1 VGRFS
6 EAVLK
11 YSPKFDLADLN
22 SSQRDAVRQIYG
34 PVLILAG
41 AGTGKTRT
49 VISRVAHMIDTGIL
63 PSHILAVTFTNKAA
77 NEMRERISSIVKK
90 DQAKEITVCTFHS
103 LCVRIL
109 RQGIDRIGYKKN
121 FTIYTGSDQVGLVR
135 KLIARK
141 SAKDESLDHNLALS
155 LIGRSKNKGVAVSET
170 NDSLI
175 SEIEK
180 AYNAELKILNALDFD
195 DLLLFAVKL
204 LNDHEDLRSVWR
216 DKFQFITVD
225 EFQDTNGQQ
234 MKLIQNLVGKDQN
247 ICVVGDDDQSIYG
260 WRGAEITN
268 ILDFERF
275 FNEPKIIKLEQNYRS
290 TQAILHT
297 ANSVICHNSG
307 RREKKLWSENVAN
320 ENVRIIAMADED
332 AESQLV
338 VDEILEMTATEKR
351 KYEDFAVL
359 FRTNSQSRLFETK
372 LREYKIPYRVIGGQS
387 FFDRR
392 EIKDLIAYLTIIK
405 NPDDDINLLR
415 VINNPPR
422 GIGAASIEIATEQ
435 SRDFGVSLSEVLQSE
450 EYQKKLPQ
458 RSRSSVK
465 KFIDM
470 LEDYRSPMM
479 ASHSGFG
486 SLFSQL
492 VDEIDFVDYLGRTCK
507 TDTEREQRKLNV
519 ADFLTSLRDYDSS
532 GRKNGLQGFLDD
544 IALQQDREDDDDGPG
559 VNLITLHAAKGLE
572 FPVVY
577 LVGLEEGVLPH
588 KRSLEEGTKEE
599 ERRLLYV
606 GMTRAMERLTMSFCS
621 IRVRYGEEV
630 YCERSS
636 FLDEMDPQYVDV
648 FSNDELSSGPVEE
661 NDAMAYFARMKEML
675 EED

>member
-1 VGRFS
+1 MGRFS

-155 LIGRSKNKGVAVSET
+155 LIGRSKNKGLPVSEM

-204 LNDHEDLRSVWR
+204 LNDHEDLRSLWR
-216 DKFQFITVD
+216 EKFQFITVD
-225 EFQDTNGQQ
+225 EFQDTNSQQ

-260 WRGAEITN
+260 WRGAVITN

-435 SRDFGVSLSEVLQSE
+435 SRDLGVSLSEVLQSE

-479 ASHSGFG
+479 ASLSGFG

-544 IALQQDREDDDDGPG
+544 IALQQDREEDDDGPG

>member
-1 VGRFS
+1 AS
-6 EAVLK
+6 
-11 YSPKFDLADLN
+11 
-22 SSQRDAVRQIYG
+22 
-34 PVLILAG
+34 
-41 AGTGKTRT
+41 
-49 VISRVAHMIDTGIL
+49 
-63 PSHILAVTFTNKAA
+63 

-90 DQAKEITVCTFHS
+90 GQAKEITVCTFHS

-121 FTIYTGSDQVGLVR
+121 FTIYTGSDQVGLIR

-141 SAKDESLDHNLALS
+141 SAKDEVLDHNLALS
-155 LIGRSKNKGVAVSET
+155 LIGRSKNKGVPVSEM

-175 SEIEK
+175 SEVEK

-204 LNDHEDLRSVWR
+204 LNDHDDLRSIWR

-234 MKLIQNLVGKDQN
+234 MKLIQSLVGKEQN

-297 ANSVICHNSG
+297 ANSVISHNSG

-320 ENVRIIAMADED
+320 ENVRVVAMTDEN
-332 AESQLV
+332 AEAQLV

-359 FRTNSQSRLFETK
+359 FRMNSQSRLFETK

-387 FFDRR
+387 FYDRR

-422 GIGAASIEIATEQ
+422 GIGAASIEIATDE
-435 SRDFGVSLSEVLQSE
+435 SRDLGVSLSEVLQSE
-450 EYQKKLPQ
+450 DYQKKLPK

-465 KFIDM
+465 KFIDL

-479 ASHSGFG
+479 SSYSGFG
-486 SLFSQL
+486 SLFSQF

-507 TDTEREQRKLNV
+507 TDTEREKRKLNV
-519 ADFLTSLRDYDSS
+519 ADFLLSLRDYES
-532 GRKNGLQGFLDD
+532 GDRKNGLQGFLDD
-544 IALQQDREDDDDGPG
+544 VALQQDREDDDDGAG

-577 LVGLEEGVLPH
+577 LVGLEVGVLPH
-588 KRSLEEGTKEE
+588 KRSLEEGTKDE

-621 IRVRYGEEV
+621 MRVRYGEEV

-636 FLDEMDPQYVDV
+636 FLDEMDPQCVDI
-648 FSNDELSSGPVEE
+648 FSNDELSAGPVEE
-661 NDAMAYFARMKEML
+661 TDAMAYFARMKEML

>member
-1 VGRFS
+1 MGRFS
-6 EAVLK
+6 EIALK

-22 SSQRDAVRQIYG
+22 SSQRDAVRQIHG

-49 VISRVAHMIDTGIL
+49 VISRVAHMIDTGIS

-90 DQAKEITVCTFHS
+90 NQAKEITVCTFHS

-141 SAKDESLDHNLALS
+141 AAKDESLDHNLALS
-155 LIGRSKNKGVAVSET
+155 LIGRSKNKGVPVSEM

-195 DLLLFAVKL
+195 DLLLFAVRL

-234 MKLIQNLVGKDQN
+234 MKLIQSLVGKEQN

-297 ANSVICHNSG
+297 ANSVICHNPR
-307 RREKKLWSENVAN
+307 RREKQLWSENVTN
-320 ENVRIIAMADED
+320 ENVRVVAMADEN

-338 VDEILEMTATEKR
+338 VDEILEMTTTEKR
-351 KYEDFAVL
+351 RYEDFAVL
-359 FRTNSQSRLFETK
+359 FRMNSQSRLFETK

-387 FFDRR
+387 FYDRR

-422 GIGAASIEIATEQ
+422 GIGAASIEIATDQ
-435 SRDFGVSLSEVLQSE
+435 SRDLGVSLSEVLQSE
-450 EYQKKLPQ
+450 DYQKKLPQ

-470 LEDYRSPMM
+470 LEGYRSPMM
-479 ASHSGFG
+479 SSYSGFG
-486 SLFSQL
+486 SLFSQF
-492 VDEIDFVDYLGRTCK
+492 VDEIDFVDYLRRTCK

-519 ADFLTSLRDYDSS
+519 ADFLVSLRDYESS

-544 IALQQDREDDDDGPG
+544 VALQQDREDDDDGSG

-588 KRSLEEGTKEE
+588 KRSLEEGTKDE

-621 IRVRYGEEV
+621 MRVRYGEGV

-636 FLDEMDPQYVDV
+636 FLDEMDPQYVDI
-648 FSNDELSSGPVEE
+648 FSNDELSAGPVEE

>member
-1 VGRFS
+1 M
-6 EAVLK
+6 K
-11 YSPKFDLADLN
+11 
-22 SSQRDAVRQIYG
+22 QIHG

-49 VISRVAHMIDTGIL
+49 VISRVAHMIDDGIS

-90 DQAKEITVCTFHS
+90 EEAKEVTVCTFHS

-121 FTIYTGSDQVGLVR
+121 FTIYTGSDQVGIIR

-141 SAKDESLDHNLALS
+141 AGKDESLDHGLALS
-155 LIGRSKNKGVAVSET
+155 LIGRSKNKGIPVSEM

-175 SEIEK
+175 SEVEK

-195 DLLLFAVKL
+195 DLLLFAVQL
-204 LNDHEDLRSVWR
+204 LNEHEDLRLIWR
-216 DKFQFITVD
+216 EKFQFITVD

-234 MKLIQNLVGKDQN
+234 MKLIQCLVGKEQN

-338 VDEILEMTATEKR
+338 VDEILEMTATEKKR
-351 KYEDFAVL
+351 YEDFAVL

-415 VINNPPR
+415 IINNPPR
-422 GIGAASIEIATEQ
+422 GIGGTSIGIATEH
-435 SRDFGVSLSEVLQSE
+435 SRELGISLSEVLQSE

-507 TDTEREQRKLNV
+507 TDAEREQRKLNV

-544 IALQQDREDDDDGPG
+544 ISLQQDREDDDDGPG

-648 FSNDELSSGPVEE
+648 LSNDELSSGPVEE
-661 NDAMAYFARMKEML
+661 NEAMAYFARMKEML
-675 EED
+675 DED

>member
-1 VGRFS
+1 
-6 EAVLK
+6 
-11 YSPKFDLADLN
+11 
-22 SSQRDAVRQIYG
+22 
-34 PVLILAG
+34 
-41 AGTGKTRT
+41 
-49 VISRVAHMIDTGIL
+49 MIDAGIS
-63 PSHILAVTFTNKAA
+63 PSHILAVTFTNKAS

-90 DQAKEITVCTFHS
+90 GQAKEITVCTFHS

-121 FTIYTGSDQVGLVR
+121 FTIYTGSDQVGLIR

-141 SAKDESLDHNLALS
+141 SAKDEVLDHNLALS
-155 LIGRSKNKGVAVSET
+155 LIGRSKNKGVPVSEM

-175 SEIEK
+175 SEVEK

-204 LNDHEDLRSVWR
+204 LNDHDDLRSIWR

-234 MKLIQNLVGKDQN
+234 MKLIQSLVGKEQN

-297 ANSVICHNSG
+297 ANSVISHNSG
-307 RREKKLWSENVAN
+307 RREKKLWSENATN
-320 ENVRIIAMADED
+320 ENVRVVAMTDEN
-332 AESQLV
+332 AEAQLV

-359 FRTNSQSRLFETK
+359 FRMNSQSRLFETK

-387 FFDRR
+387 FYDRR

-422 GIGAASIEIATEQ
+422 GIGAASIEIATDE
-435 SRDFGVSLSEVLQSE
+435 SRDLGVSLSEVLQSE
-450 EYQKKLPQ
+450 DYQKKLPK

-465 KFIDM
+465 KFIDL

-479 ASHSGFG
+479 SSYSGFG
-486 SLFSQL
+486 SLFSQF

-507 TDTEREQRKLNV
+507 TDTEREKRKLNV
-519 ADFLTSLRDYDSS
+519 ADFLLSLRDYES
-532 GRKNGLQGFLDD
+532 GDRKNGLQGFLDD
-544 IALQQDREDDDDGPG
+544 VALQQDREDDDDGAG

-588 KRSLEEGTKEE
+588 KRSLEEGTKDE

-621 IRVRYGEEV
+621 MRVRYGEEV

-636 FLDEMDPQYVDV
+636 FLDEMDPQCVDI
-648 FSNDELSSGPVEE
+648 FSNDELSAGPVEE
-661 NDAMAYFARMKEML
+661 TDAMAYFARMKEML

>member
-1 VGRFS
+1 MGRFS

>member
-1 VGRFS
+1 V
-6 EAVLK
+6 K
-11 YSPKFDLADLN
+11 
-22 SSQRDAVRQIYG
+22 QIHG

-49 VISRVAHMIDTGIL
+49 VISRVAHMIDDGIS

-90 DQAKEITVCTFHS
+90 EEAKEVTVCTFHS

-121 FTIYTGSDQVGLVR
+121 FTIYTGSDQVGIIR

-141 SAKDESLDHNLALS
+141 AGKDESLDHGLALS
-155 LIGRSKNKGVAVSET
+155 LIGRSKNKGIPVSET

-175 SEIEK
+175 SEVEK

-195 DLLLFAVKL
+195 DLLLFAVQL
-204 LNDHEDLRSVWR
+204 LNEHEDLRLIWR
-216 DKFQFITVD
+216 EKFQFITVD

-234 MKLIQNLVGKDQN
+234 MKLIQCLVGKEQN

-338 VDEILEMTATEKR
+338 VDEILEMTATEKKR
-351 KYEDFAVL
+351 YEDFAVL

-415 VINNPPR
+415 IINNPPR
-422 GIGAASIEIATEQ
+422 GIGGTSIGIATEH
-435 SRDFGVSLSEVLQSE
+435 SRELEISLSEVLQSE

-507 TDTEREQRKLNV
+507 TDAEREQRKLNV

-544 IALQQDREDDDDGPG
+544 ISLQQDREDDDDGPG

-648 FSNDELSSGPVEE
+648 LSNDELSSGPVEE
-661 NDAMAYFARMKEML
+661 NEAMAYFARMKEML
-675 EED
+675 DED

>member
-1 VGRFS
+1 M
-6 EAVLK
+6 K
-11 YSPKFDLADLN
+11 
-22 SSQRDAVRQIYG
+22 QIHG

-49 VISRVAHMIDTGIL
+49 VISRVAHMIDDGIS

-90 DQAKEITVCTFHS
+90 EESKEVTVCTFHS

-121 FTIYTGSDQVGLVR
+121 FTIYTGSDQVGIIR

-141 SAKDESLDHNLALS
+141 AGKDESLDHGLALS
-155 LIGRSKNKGVAVSET
+155 LIGRSKNKGIPVSET

-175 SEIEK
+175 SEVEK

-195 DLLLFAVKL
+195 DLLLFAVQL
-204 LNDHEDLRSVWR
+204 LNEHEDLRLIWR
-216 DKFQFITVD
+216 EKFQFITVD

-234 MKLIQNLVGKDQN
+234 MKLIQCLVGKEQN

-338 VDEILEMTATEKR
+338 VDEILEMTATEKKR
-351 KYEDFAVL
+351 YEDFAVL

-415 VINNPPR
+415 IINNPPR
-422 GIGAASIEIATEQ
+422 GIGGTSIGIATEH
-435 SRDFGVSLSEVLQSE
+435 SRELEISLSEVLQSE

-507 TDTEREQRKLNV
+507 TDAEREQRKLNV

-544 IALQQDREDDDDGPG
+544 ISLQQDREDDDDGPG

-648 FSNDELSSGPVEE
+648 LSNDELSSGPVEE
-661 NDAMAYFARMKEML
+661 NEAMAYFARMKEML
-675 EED
+675 DED

>member
-1 VGRFS
+1 M
-6 EAVLK
+6 K
-11 YSPKFDLADLN
+11 
-22 SSQRDAVRQIYG
+22 QIHG

-49 VISRVAHMIDTGIL
+49 VISRVAHMIDDGIS

-90 DQAKEITVCTFHS
+90 EESKEVTVCTFHS

-121 FTIYTGSDQVGLVR
+121 FTIYTGSDQVGIIR

-141 SAKDESLDHNLALS
+141 AGKDESLDHGLALS
-155 LIGRSKNKGVAVSET
+155 LIGRSKNKGIPVSET

-175 SEIEK
+175 SEVEK

-195 DLLLFAVKL
+195 DLLLFAVQL
-204 LNDHEDLRSVWR
+204 LNEHEDLRLIWR
-216 DKFQFITVD
+216 EKFQFITVD

-234 MKLIQNLVGKDQN
+234 MKLIQCLVGKEQN

-338 VDEILEMTATEKR
+338 VDEILEMTATEKKR
-351 KYEDFAVL
+351 YEDFAVL

-415 VINNPPR
+415 IINNPPR
-422 GIGAASIEIATEQ
+422 GIGGTSIGIATEH
-435 SRDFGVSLSEVLQSE
+435 SRELEISLSEVLQSE

-507 TDTEREQRKLNV
+507 TDAEREQRKLNV

-544 IALQQDREDDDDGPG
+544 ISLQQDREDDDGPG

-648 FSNDELSSGPVEE
+648 LSNDELSSGPVEE
-661 NDAMAYFARMKEML
+661 NEAMAYFARMKEML
-675 EED
+675 DED

>member
-1 VGRFS
+1 M
-6 EAVLK
+6 K
-11 YSPKFDLADLN
+11 
-22 SSQRDAVRQIYG
+22 QIHG

-49 VISRVAHMIDTGIL
+49 VISRVAHMIDDGIS

-90 DQAKEITVCTFHS
+90 EEAKEVTVCTFHS

-121 FTIYTGSDQVGLVR
+121 FTIYTGSDQVGIIR

-141 SAKDESLDHNLALS
+141 AGKDESLDHGLALS
-155 LIGRSKNKGVAVSET
+155 LIGRSKNKGIPVSEM

-175 SEIEK
+175 SEVEK

-195 DLLLFAVKL
+195 DLLLFAVQL
-204 LNDHEDLRSVWR
+204 LNEHEDLRLIWR
-216 DKFQFITVD
+216 EKFQFITVD

-234 MKLIQNLVGKDQN
+234 MKLIQCLVGKEQN

-338 VDEILEMTATEKR
+338 VDEILEMTATEKKR
-351 KYEDFAVL
+351 YEDFAVL

-415 VINNPPR
+415 IINNPPR
-422 GIGAASIEIATEQ
+422 GIGGTSIGIATEH
-435 SRDFGVSLSEVLQSE
+435 SRELGITLSEVLQSE

-507 TDTEREQRKLNV
+507 TDAEREQRKLNV

-544 IALQQDREDDDDGPG
+544 ISLQQDREDDDDGPG

-648 FSNDELSSGPVEE
+648 LSNDELSSGPVEE
-661 NDAMAYFARMKEML
+661 NEAMAYFARMKEML
-675 EED
+675 DED

>member
-1 VGRFS
+1 MGRFS

-22 SSQRDAVRQIYG
+22 FSQRDAVRQIYG

-90 DQAKEITVCTFHS
+90 NQAKEITVCTFHS

-155 LIGRSKNKGVAVSET
+155 LIGRSKNKGVAVSEM

-415 VINNPPR
+415 IINNPPR

-435 SRDFGVSLSEVLQSE
+435 SRDLGVSLSEVLQSE

-532 GRKNGLQGFLDD
+532 GRKNGLQGFLDG
-544 IALQQDREDDDDGPG
+544 IALQQDREEYDDGPG

-636 FLDEMDPQYVDV
+636 FLDEMDSQYVDV
-648 FSNDELSSGPVEE
+648 FSNDELSSGPIEE

>member
-1 VGRFS
+1 MGRFS

-22 SSQRDAVRQIYG
+22 FSQRDAVRQIYG

-90 DQAKEITVCTFHS
+90 NQAKEITVCTFHS

-155 LIGRSKNKGVAVSET
+155 LIGRSKNKGVAVSEM

-415 VINNPPR
+415 IINNPPR

-435 SRDFGVSLSEVLQSE
+435 SRDLGVSLSEVLQSE

-532 GRKNGLQGFLDD
+532 GRKNGLQGFLDG
-544 IALQQDREDDDDGPG
+544 IALQQDREEDDDGPG

-636 FLDEMDPQYVDV
+636 FLDEMDSQYVDV
-648 FSNDELSSGPVEE
+648 FSNDELSSGPIEE

>member
-1 VGRFS
+1 V
-6 EAVLK
+6 K
-11 YSPKFDLADLN
+11 
-22 SSQRDAVRQIYG
+22 QIHG

-49 VISRVAHMIDTGIL
+49 VISRVAHMIDDGIS

-90 DQAKEITVCTFHS
+90 EESKEVTVCTFHS

-121 FTIYTGSDQVGLVR
+121 FTIYTGSDQVGIIR

-141 SAKDESLDHNLALS
+141 AGKDESLDHGLALS
-155 LIGRSKNKGVAVSET
+155 LIGRSKNKGIPVSET

-175 SEIEK
+175 SEVEK

-195 DLLLFAVKL
+195 DLLLFAVQL
-204 LNDHEDLRSVWR
+204 LNEHEDLRLIWR
-216 DKFQFITVD
+216 EKFQFITVD

-234 MKLIQNLVGKDQN
+234 MKLIQCLVGKEQN

-338 VDEILEMTATEKR
+338 VDEILEMTATEKKR
-351 KYEDFAVL
+351 YEDFAVL

-415 VINNPPR
+415 IINNPPR
-422 GIGAASIEIATEQ
+422 GIGGTSIGIATEH
-435 SRDFGVSLSEVLQSE
+435 SRELGITLSEVLQSE

-507 TDTEREQRKLNV
+507 TDAEREQRKLNV

-544 IALQQDREDDDDGPG
+544 ISLQQDREDDDDGPG

-648 FSNDELSSGPVEE
+648 LSNDELSSGPVEE
-661 NDAMAYFARMKEML
+661 NEAMAYFARMKEML
-675 EED
+675 DED

>member
-6 EAVLK
+6 EIALK

-22 SSQRDAVRQIYG
+22 SSQRDAVRQIHG

-49 VISRVAHMIDTGIL
+49 VISRVAHMIDAGIS

-90 DQAKEITVCTFHS
+90 NQAKEITVCTFHS

-141 SAKDESLDHNLALS
+141 AAKDESLDHNLALS
-155 LIGRSKNKGVAVSET
+155 LIGRSKNKGVPVSEM

-195 DLLLFAVKL
+195 DLLLFAVRL

-234 MKLIQNLVGKDQN
+234 MKLIQSLVGKEQN

-297 ANSVICHNSG
+297 ANSVICHNPR

-320 ENVRIIAMADED
+320 ENVRVVAMADEN

-338 VDEILEMTATEKR
+338 VDEILEMTTTEKR
-351 KYEDFAVL
+351 RYEDFGVL
-359 FRTNSQSRLFETK
+359 FRMNSQSRLFETK

-387 FFDRR
+387 FYDRR

-422 GIGAASIEIATEQ
+422 GIGAASIEIATDQ
-435 SRDFGVSLSEVLQSE
+435 SRDLGVSLSEVLQSE
-450 EYQKKLPQ
+450 DYQNKLPK

-479 ASHSGFG
+479 SSYSGFG
-486 SLFSQL
+486 SLFSQF

-519 ADFLTSLRDYDSS
+519 ADFLVSLRDYESS

-544 IALQQDREDDDDGPG
+544 VALQQDREDDDDGLG

-588 KRSLEEGTKEE
+588 KRSLEEGTKDE

-621 IRVRYGEEV
+621 MRVRYGEEV

-636 FLDEMDPQYVDV
+636 FLDEIDPQYVDI
-648 FSNDELSSGPVEE
+648 FSNDELSARPVEE

>member
-1 VGRFS
+1 MGRFS

-155 LIGRSKNKGVAVSET
+155 LIGRSKNKGVAVSEM

-435 SRDFGVSLSEVLQSE
+435 SRDLGVSLSEVLQSE

>member
-1 VGRFS
+1 M
-6 EAVLK
+6 
-11 YSPKFDLADLN
+11 ADLN
-22 SSQRDAVRQIYG
+22 SSQRDAVKQIHG

-49 VISRVAHMIDTGIL
+49 VISRVAHMIDEGIS

-77 NEMRERISSIVKK
+77 NEMRERISRIVKK
-90 DQAKEITVCTFHS
+90 DEAKEVTVCTFHS

-121 FTIYTGSDQVGLVR
+121 FTIYTGSDQVGLIR

-141 SAKDESLDHNLALS
+141 AGKDESLDHGLALS
-155 LIGRSKNKGVAVSET
+155 LIGRSKNKDIPVSE
-170 NDSLI
+170 NKDSLI
-175 SEIEK
+175 SEVEK
-180 AYNAELKILNALDFD
+180 AYNAELKSLNALDFD
-195 DLLLFAVKL
+195 DLLLFAVLL
-204 LNDHEDLRSVWR
+204 LNEHDDLRSIWR
-216 DKFQFITVD
+216 EKFQFITVD

-234 MKLIQNLVGKDQN
+234 MKLIQCLVGKEQN

-275 FNEPKIIKLEQNYRS
+275 FNDPKIIKLEQNYRS

-297 ANSVICHNSG
+297 ANSVICHNAG
-307 RREKKLWSENVAN
+307 RREKKLWSENFAN
-320 ENVRIIAMADED
+320 ENVRVVAMADED
-332 AESQLV
+332 SESQLV

-351 KYEDFAVL
+351 SYEDFAVL

-387 FFDRR
+387 FYDRR

-435 SRDFGVSLSEVLQSE
+435 SRGLGTSLSEVLQSE
-450 EYQKKLPQ
+450 DYQEKLPQ
-458 RSRSSVK
+458 RSRSAVK
-465 KFIDM
+465 KFVDM
-470 LEDYRSPMM
+470 LDDYRSPML
-479 ASHSGFG
+479 SSYSGFG
-486 SLFSQL
+486 TLFSQF
-492 VDEIDFVDYLGRTCK
+492 VEEIEFVDYLGRTCK
-507 TDTEREQRKLNV
+507 TDAEREQRKFNV
-519 ADFLTSLRDYDSS
+519 ADFLESLRDYESS
-532 GRKNGLQGFLDD
+532 GRKKGLQGFLDD
-544 IALQQDREDDDDGPG
+544 VALQQDREDDDDGSG

-577 LVGLEEGVLPH
+577 LVGLEEGILPH
-588 KRSLEEGTKEE
+588 KRSLEEGTKDE

-606 GMTRAMERLTMSFCS
+606 GMTRAMEKLTMSFCS
-621 IRVRYGEEV
+621 MRVKYGDEV

-636 FLDEMDPQYVDV
+636 FLDEMDPQFVDV
-648 FSNDELSSGPVEE
+648 FSNEELYAGPVEE
-661 NDAMAYFARMKEML
+661 DDAMAYFARMKEMI

>member
-1 VGRFS
+1 MGRFS

-49 VISRVAHMIDTGIL
+49 VISRVAHMIDTGIP

-109 RQGIDRIGYKKN
+109 RQGIDRLGYKKN

-155 LIGRSKNKGVAVSET
+155 LIGRSKNKGVAVSEM

-435 SRDFGVSLSEVLQSE
+435 SRDLGVSLSEVLQSQ

-479 ASHSGFG
+479 ASRSGFG

>member
-1 VGRFS
+1 M
-6 EAVLK
+6 K
-11 YSPKFDLADLN
+11 
-22 SSQRDAVRQIYG
+22 QIHG

-49 VISRVAHMIDTGIL
+49 VISRVAHMIDDGIS

-90 DQAKEITVCTFHS
+90 EESKEVTVCTFHS

-121 FTIYTGSDQVGLVR
+121 FTIYTGSDQVGIIR

-141 SAKDESLDHNLALS
+141 AGKDESLDHGLALS
-155 LIGRSKNKGVAVSET
+155 LIGRSKNKGIPVSET

-175 SEIEK
+175 SEVEK

-195 DLLLFAVKL
+195 DLLLFAVQL
-204 LNDHEDLRSVWR
+204 LNEHEDLRLIWR
-216 DKFQFITVD
+216 EKFQFITVD
-225 EFQDTNGQQ
+225 EFHDTNGQQ
-234 MKLIQNLVGKDQN
+234 MKLIQCLVGKEQN

-338 VDEILEMTATEKR
+338 VDEILEMTATEKKR
-351 KYEDFAVL
+351 YEDFAVL

-405 NPDDDINLLR
+405 NPEDDINLLR
-415 VINNPPR
+415 IINNPPR
-422 GIGAASIEIATEQ
+422 GIGGTSIGIATEH
-435 SRDFGVSLSEVLQSE
+435 SRELGISLSEVLQSE

-507 TDTEREQRKLNV
+507 TDAEREQRKLNV

-544 IALQQDREDDDDGPG
+544 ISLQQDREDDDDGLG

-606 GMTRAMERLTMSFCS
+606 GMTRAMERLTKSFCS

-648 FSNDELSSGPVEE
+648 LSNDELSSGPVKE
-661 NDAMAYFARMKEML
+661 NEAMAYFARMKEML
-675 EED
+675 DED

>member
-1 VGRFS
+1 
-6 EAVLK
+6 
-11 YSPKFDLADLN
+11 
-22 SSQRDAVRQIYG
+22 
-34 PVLILAG
+34 
-41 AGTGKTRT
+41 
-49 VISRVAHMIDTGIL
+49 MIDTGIP

-109 RQGIDRIGYKKN
+109 RQGIDRLGYKKN

-155 LIGRSKNKGVAVSET
+155 LIGRSKNKGLPVSEM

-297 ANSVICHNSG
+297 ANSVIRHNSG

-435 SRDFGVSLSEVLQSE
+435 SRDLGVSLSEVLQSQ

-492 VDEIDFVDYLGRTCK
+492 VDEIDFVYYLGRTCK

-577 LVGLEEGVLPH
+577 LVGLEEGILPH

>member
-90 DQAKEITVCTFHS
+90 NQAKEITVCTFHS

-155 LIGRSKNKGVAVSET
+155 LIGRSKNKGVAVSEM

-415 VINNPPR
+415 IINNPPR

-435 SRDFGVSLSEVLQSE
+435 SRDLGVSLSEVLQSE

-492 VDEIDFVDYLGRTCK
+492 VDEIDFADYLGRTCK

-519 ADFLTSLRDYDSS
+519 VDFLTSLRDYDSS
-532 GRKNGLQGFLDD
+532 GRKNGLQGFLDG
-544 IALQQDREDDDDGPG
+544 IALQQDREEDDDGPG

-636 FLDEMDPQYVDV
+636 FLDEMDSQYVDV
-648 FSNDELSSGPVEE
+648 FSNDELSSGPIEE

>member
-1 VGRFS
+1 M
-6 EAVLK
+6 K
-11 YSPKFDLADLN
+11 
-22 SSQRDAVRQIYG
+22 QIHG

-49 VISRVAHMIDTGIL
+49 VISRVAHMIDDGIS

-90 DQAKEITVCTFHS
+90 EEAKEVTVCTFHS

-121 FTIYTGSDQVGLVR
+121 FTIYTGSDQVGIIR

-141 SAKDESLDHNLALS
+141 AGKDESLDHGLALS
-155 LIGRSKNKGVAVSET
+155 LIGRSKNKGIPVSET

-175 SEIEK
+175 SEVEK

-195 DLLLFAVKL
+195 DLLLFAVQL
-204 LNDHEDLRSVWR
+204 LNEHEDLRLIWR
-216 DKFQFITVD
+216 EKFQFITVD

-234 MKLIQNLVGKDQN
+234 MKLIQCLVGKEQN

-338 VDEILEMTATEKR
+338 VDEILEMTATEKKR
-351 KYEDFAVL
+351 YEDFAVL

-415 VINNPPR
+415 IINNPPR
-422 GIGAASIEIATEQ
+422 GIGGTSIGIATEH
-435 SRDFGVSLSEVLQSE
+435 SRELGITLSEVLQSE

-507 TDTEREQRKLNV
+507 TDAEREQRKLNV

-544 IALQQDREDDDDGPG
+544 ISLQQDREDDDDGPG

-648 FSNDELSSGPVEE
+648 LSNDELSSGPVEE
-661 NDAMAYFARMKEML
+661 NEAMAYFARMKEML
-675 EED
+675 DED

>member
-1 VGRFS
+1 MGRFS

-155 LIGRSKNKGVAVSET
+155 LIGRSKNKGVAVSEM

-435 SRDFGVSLSEVLQSE
+435 SRDLGVSLSEVLQSE

-479 ASHSGFG
+479 ASRSGFG

>member
-1 VGRFS
+1 
-6 EAVLK
+6 
-11 YSPKFDLADLN
+11 LADLN
-22 SSQRDAVRQIYG
+22 PLQREAVKQIYG

-49 VISRVAHMIDTGIL
+49 VISRVAHMIDGGIA

-77 NEMRERISSIVKK
+77 NEMRERIAGIVKK
-90 DQAKEITVCTFHS
+90 EQAKEVTVCTFHS

-121 FTIYTGSDQVGLVR
+121 FTIYTGSDQVGLIR
-135 KLIARK
+135 KLIVRK
-141 SAKDESLDHNLALS
+141 AAKDESLDHNLALS
-155 LIGRSKNKGVAVSET
+155 LIGRSKNKGVPVSEI

-175 SEIEK
+175 SEVEK

-204 LNDHEDLRSVWR
+204 LNEHEDLRSFWR

-234 MKLIQNLVGKDQN
+234 MKLIQSLVGEEQN

-275 FNEPKIIKLEQNYRS
+275 FQKPKIIKLEQNYRS

-307 RREKKLWSENVAN
+307 RRDKKLWSENVTN
-320 ENVRIIAMADED
+320 ENVRVVAMTDEN
-332 AESQLV
+332 AEAQLV

-359 FRTNSQSRLFETK
+359 FRMNSQSRLFETK

-392 EIKDLIAYLTIIK
+392 EIKDLIAYLSIIR

-415 VINNPPR
+415 IINNPPR
-422 GIGAASIEIATEQ
+422 GIGVSSIEIATEQ
-435 SRDFGVSLSEVLQSE
+435 SRELGVSLNEVLQSE
-450 EYQKKLPQ
+450 DYQKKLPQ
-458 RSRSSVK
+458 RSRLSVK

-470 LEDYRSPMM
+470 LEGYRDPMV
-479 ASHSGFG
+479 SSFNGFG
-486 SLFSQL
+486 TLFSQL
-492 VDEIDFVDYLGRTCK
+492 VDEIDFVDYMGRTCK
-507 TDTEREQRKLNV
+507 TVTEREQRKLNV
-519 ADFLTSLRDYDSS
+519 ADFLESLRDYESS
-532 GRKNGLQGFLDD
+532 ERKNGLQGFLDNV
-544 IALQQDREDDDDGPG
+544 ALQQDREDEEDGFG

-577 LVGLEEGVLPH
+577 LVGIEEGVLPH
-588 KRSLEEGTKEE
+588 KRSLEEGTKDE
-599 ERRLLYV
+599 ERRLFYV

-621 IRVRYGEEV
+621 MRVKYGEEV
-630 YCERSS
+630 HCERSS

-648 FSNDELSSGPVEE
+648 FSNEELSSGPIEE
-661 NDAMAYFARMKEML
+661 DHAMAYFARMKEML
-675 EED
+675 EEE

>member
-1 VGRFS
+1 V
-6 EAVLK
+6 K
-11 YSPKFDLADLN
+11 
-22 SSQRDAVRQIYG
+22 QIHG

-49 VISRVAHMIDTGIL
+49 VISRVAHMIDDGIS

-90 DQAKEITVCTFHS
+90 EEAKEVTVCTFHS

-121 FTIYTGSDQVGLVR
+121 FTIYTGSDQVGIIR

-141 SAKDESLDHNLALS
+141 AGKDESLDHGLALS
-155 LIGRSKNKGVAVSET
+155 LIGRSKNKGIPVSEM

-175 SEIEK
+175 SEVEK

-195 DLLLFAVKL
+195 DLLLFAVQL
-204 LNDHEDLRSVWR
+204 LNEHEDLRLIWR
-216 DKFQFITVD
+216 EKFQFITVD

-234 MKLIQNLVGKDQN
+234 MKLIQCLVGKEQN

-338 VDEILEMTATEKR
+338 VDEILEMTATEKKR
-351 KYEDFAVL
+351 YEDFAVL

-415 VINNPPR
+415 IINNPPR
-422 GIGAASIEIATEQ
+422 GIGGTSIGIATEH
-435 SRDFGVSLSEVLQSE
+435 SRELEISLSEVLQSE

-507 TDTEREQRKLNV
+507 TDAEREQRKLNV

-544 IALQQDREDDDDGPG
+544 ISLQQDREDDDDGPG

-648 FSNDELSSGPVEE
+648 LSNDELSSGPVEE
-661 NDAMAYFARMKEML
+661 NEAMAYFARMKEML
-675 EED
+675 DED

>member
-1 VGRFS
+1 
-6 EAVLK
+6 
-11 YSPKFDLADLN
+11 
-22 SSQRDAVRQIYG
+22 
-34 PVLILAG
+34 
-41 AGTGKTRT
+41 
-49 VISRVAHMIDTGIL
+49 
-63 PSHILAVTFTNKAA
+63 
-77 NEMRERISSIVKK
+77 
-90 DQAKEITVCTFHS
+90 
-103 LCVRIL
+103 
-109 RQGIDRIGYKKN
+109 
-121 FTIYTGSDQVGLVR
+121 
-135 KLIARK
+135 
-141 SAKDESLDHNLALS
+141 
-155 LIGRSKNKGVAVSET
+155 
-170 NDSLI
+170 
-175 SEIEK
+175 
-180 AYNAELKILNALDFD
+180 
-195 DLLLFAVKL
+195 
-204 LNDHEDLRSVWR
+204 
-216 DKFQFITVD
+216 
-225 EFQDTNGQQ
+225 
-234 MKLIQNLVGKDQN
+234 
-247 ICVVGDDDQSIYG
+247 
-260 WRGAEITN
+260 
-268 ILDFERF
+268 
-275 FNEPKIIKLEQNYRS
+275 
-290 TQAILHT
+290 
-297 ANSVICHNSG
+297 
-307 RREKKLWSENVAN
+307 
-320 ENVRIIAMADED
+320 MADED

-415 VINNPPR
+415 IINNPPR

-435 SRDFGVSLSEVLQSE
+435 SRDLGVSLSEVLQSE

-532 GRKNGLQGFLDD
+532 GRKNGLQGFLDG
-544 IALQQDREDDDDGPG
+544 IALQQDREEDDDGPG

-636 FLDEMDPQYVDV
+636 FLDEMDSQYVDV
-648 FSNDELSSGPVEE
+648 FSNDELSSGPIEE

>member
-1 VGRFS
+1 M
-6 EAVLK
+6 K
-11 YSPKFDLADLN
+11 
-22 SSQRDAVRQIYG
+22 QIHG

-49 VISRVAHMIDTGIL
+49 VISRVAHMIDEGIS

-77 NEMRERISSIVKK
+77 NEMRERISCIVKK
-90 DQAKEITVCTFHS
+90 DEAKEVTVCTFHS

-121 FTIYTGSDQVGLVR
+121 FTIYTGSDQVGLIR

-141 SAKDESLDHNLALS
+141 AGKDESLDHGLALS
-155 LIGRSKNKGVAVSET
+155 LIGRSKNKDIPVSE
-170 NDSLI
+170 NKDSLI
-175 SEIEK
+175 SEVEK
-180 AYNAELKILNALDFD
+180 AYNAELKSLNALDFD
-195 DLLLFAVKL
+195 DLLLFAVQL
-204 LNDHEDLRSVWR
+204 LNEHDDLRSIWR
-216 DKFQFITVD
+216 EKFQFITVD

-234 MKLIQNLVGKDQN
+234 MKLIQCLVGKEQN

-275 FNEPKIIKLEQNYRS
+275 FNDPKIIKLEQNYRS

-297 ANSVICHNSG
+297 ANSVICHNAG
-307 RREKKLWSENVAN
+307 RREKKLWSENFAN
-320 ENVRIIAMADED
+320 ENVRVVAMADED
-332 AESQLV
+332 SESQLV

-351 KYEDFAVL
+351 SYEDFAVL

-387 FFDRR
+387 FYDRR

-435 SRDFGVSLSEVLQSE
+435 SRGLGISLSEVLQSE
-450 EYQKKLPQ
+450 DYQERLPQ
-458 RSRSSVK
+458 RSRSAVK
-465 KFIDM
+465 KFVDM
-470 LEDYRSPMM
+470 LDDYRSPML
-479 ASHSGFG
+479 SSYSGFG
-486 SLFSQL
+486 TLFSQF
-492 VDEIDFVDYLGRTCK
+492 VDEIEFVDYLGRTCK
-507 TDTEREQRKLNV
+507 TDAEREQRKFNV
-519 ADFLTSLRDYDSS
+519 ADFLESLRDYESS
-532 GRKNGLQGFLDD
+532 GRKKGLQGFLDD
-544 IALQQDREDDDDGPG
+544 VALQQDREDDDDGSG

-577 LVGLEEGVLPH
+577 LVGLEEGILPH
-588 KRSLEEGTKEE
+588 KRSLEEGTKDE

-606 GMTRAMERLTMSFCS
+606 GMTRAMEKLTMSFCS
-621 IRVRYGEEV
+621 MRVKYGDEV

-636 FLDEMDPQYVDV
+636 FLDEMDPQFVDV
-648 FSNDELSSGPVEE
+648 FSNEELYAGPVEE
-661 NDAMAYFARMKEML
+661 DDAKAYFARMKEMI

>member
-1 VGRFS
+1 MGRFS

-155 LIGRSKNKGVAVSET
+155 LIGRSKNKGVAVSEM

-234 MKLIQNLVGKDQN
+234 MKLIQSLVGKDQN

-435 SRDFGVSLSEVLQSE
+435 SRDLGVSLSEVLQSE

-606 GMTRAMERLTMSFCS
+606 GMTRAMARLTMSFCS

>member
-1 VGRFS
+1 V
-6 EAVLK
+6 K
-11 YSPKFDLADLN
+11 
-22 SSQRDAVRQIYG
+22 QIHG

-49 VISRVAHMIDTGIL
+49 VISRVAHMIDDGIS

-90 DQAKEITVCTFHS
+90 EESKEVTVCTFHS

-121 FTIYTGSDQVGLVR
+121 FTIYTGSDQVGIIR

-141 SAKDESLDHNLALS
+141 AGKDESLDHGLALS
-155 LIGRSKNKGVAVSET
+155 LIGRSKNKGIPVSET

-175 SEIEK
+175 SEVEK

-195 DLLLFAVKL
+195 DLLLFAVQL
-204 LNDHEDLRSVWR
+204 LNEHEDLRLIWR
-216 DKFQFITVD
+216 EKFQFITVD

-234 MKLIQNLVGKDQN
+234 MKLIQCLVGKEQN

-338 VDEILEMTATEKR
+338 VDEILEMTATEKKR
-351 KYEDFAVL
+351 YEDFAVL

-415 VINNPPR
+415 IINNPPR
-422 GIGAASIEIATEQ
+422 GIGGTSIGIATEH
-435 SRDFGVSLSEVLQSE
+435 SRELEISLSEVLQSE

-507 TDTEREQRKLNV
+507 TDAEREQRKLNV

-544 IALQQDREDDDDGPG
+544 ISLQQDREDDDDGPG

-648 FSNDELSSGPVEE
+648 LSNDELSSGPVEE
-661 NDAMAYFARMKEML
+661 NEAMAYFARMKEML
-675 EED
+675 DED

>member
-1 VGRFS
+1 
-6 EAVLK
+6 
-11 YSPKFDLADLN
+11 
-22 SSQRDAVRQIYG
+22 
-34 PVLILAG
+34 
-41 AGTGKTRT
+41 
-49 VISRVAHMIDTGIL
+49 MIDAGIS
-63 PSHILAVTFTNKAA
+63 PSHILAVTFTNKAS

-90 DQAKEITVCTFHS
+90 GQAKEITVCTFHS

-121 FTIYTGSDQVGLVR
+121 FTIYTGSDQVGLIR

-141 SAKDESLDHNLALS
+141 SAKDEVLDHNLALS
-155 LIGRSKNKGVAVSET
+155 LIGRSKNKGVPVSEM

-175 SEIEK
+175 SEVEK

-204 LNDHEDLRSVWR
+204 LNDHDDLRSIWR

-234 MKLIQNLVGKDQN
+234 MKLIQSLVGKEQN

-297 ANSVICHNSG
+297 ANSVISHNSG
-307 RREKKLWSENVAN
+307 RREKKLWSENATN
-320 ENVRIIAMADED
+320 ENVRVVAMTDEN
-332 AESQLV
+332 AEAQLV

-359 FRTNSQSRLFETK
+359 FRMNSQSRLFETK

-387 FFDRR
+387 FYDRR

-422 GIGAASIEIATEQ
+422 GIGAASIEIATDQ
-435 SRDFGVSLSEVLQSE
+435 SRDLGVSLSEVLQSE
-450 EYQKKLPQ
+450 DYQKKLPK

-465 KFIDM
+465 KFIDL

-479 ASHSGFG
+479 SSYSGFG
-486 SLFSQL
+486 SLFSQF

-507 TDTEREQRKLNV
+507 TDTEREKRKLNV
-519 ADFLTSLRDYDSS
+519 ADFLLSLRDYES
-532 GRKNGLQGFLDD
+532 GDRKNGLQGFLDD
-544 IALQQDREDDDDGPG
+544 VALQQDREDDDDGAG

-588 KRSLEEGTKEE
+588 KRSLEEGTKDE

-621 IRVRYGEEV
+621 MRVRYGEEV

-636 FLDEMDPQYVDV
+636 FLDEMDPQYVDI
-648 FSNDELSSGPVEE
+648 FSNDELSARPVEE